1 MDVDDPKL
9 LESIQPQELDGR
21 EDEKQGVLE
30 RIANTT
36 ASTSAQRNPRD
47 PSPVERFDAGLV
59 LPAKADD
66 FNVVPRTSE
75 RINFSTDTRIRREVG
90 VRHVADPHRTAAA

>member
-30 RIANTT
+30 CIANST

-47 PSPVERFDAGLV
+47 ASPVDRFDARLV
-59 LPAKADD
+59 LTAKADD
-66 FNVVPRTSE
+66 INVVPRIS
-75 RINFSTDTRIRREVG
+75 
-90 VRHVADPHRTAAA
+90 